1 MDDIGPIPG
10 RFPPNADFSSFKYL
24 TPKFQQY
31 LNSNALMSK
40 ITNFPYESCILTACQ
55 VFLIKGVAFIQ
66 KINAMYPTREKREEE
81 FLEERPDFY
90 LGRFFSMFAD
100 IIFDSFFPF
109 KDQQNFS
116 SKADDLIYT
125 MVQDYFWGYKE
136 GILETV
142 ISKSTSCSYIASQLY
157 PEHFDTFMELI
168 KYSHFGFEALSSD
181 EKKYFEAKYVNS
193 SIFPFKNKIEEPKY
207 LKDQKGLIPFCEIA
221 PLYKLASIFHNKSID
236 CKYFE
241 PILTAKGICYSF
253 NSMSPNEL
261 FKASTVAS
269 QWVSNKNLQQ
279 SSNILRPTGYG
290 KLHGLNFLLNSFE
303 IYSKDRSSNNFL
315 LSITNE
321 HNGYDI
327 FKQNYVLKPGYAYT
341 YKVIANQILTTDRFD
356 SLDQTTRDCSLP
368 GENEKMNLTKLYSKS
383 NCEYECTIRNAR
395 TKTNCAPWNIPRFFE
410 NYSQICPFHRL
421 SSFSEEME
429 TFSANECN
437 CPSDCFGTSFS
448 VFESRIP
455 LEYSDIDCKSF
466 QIVHT
471 KRDYPNYV
479 FCDLCRKIV
488 KSYKARFLYNY
499 IVKKNEPN
507 PDHWD
512 TFCDTL
518 LTQNV
523 ALVKVEMAT
532 KSLTRSLKDKRFNFV
547 SQLSSLGKAIVVVVI
562 QPFVYLL

>member
-1 MDDIGPIPG
+1 
-10 RFPPNADFSSFKYL
+10 
-24 TPKFQQY
+24 
-31 LNSNALMSK
+31 
-40 ITNFPYESCILTACQ
+40 
-55 VFLIKGVAFIQ
+55 
-66 KINAMYPTREKREEE
+66 
-81 FLEERPDFY
+81 
-90 LGRFFSMFAD
+90 
-100 IIFDSFFPF
+100 
-109 KDQQNFS
+109 
-116 SKADDLIYT
+116 
-125 MVQDYFWGYKE
+125 
-136 GILETV
+136 
-142 ISKSTSCSYIASQLY
+142 
-157 PEHFDTFMELI
+157 MELV
-168 KYSHFGFEALSSD
+168 KYSQFGFEALSSD
-181 EKKYFEAKYVNS
+181 EKKYFEARYVNS

-207 LKDQKGLIPFCEIA
+207 LKDQKGLVPFCEIA
-221 PLYKLASIFHNKSID
+221 PLYKLTSIFQNGSIE

-269 QWVSNKNLQQ
+269 QWDSNINLQH
-279 SSNILRPTGYG
+279 NPNMLRPTGYG

-321 HNGYDI
+321 HNGYEI
-327 FKQNYVLKPGYAYT
+327 FKQNYVLKPGYSYT
-341 YKVIANQILTTDRFD
+341 YKVIANQILTTDRFNG
-356 SLDQTTRDCSLP
+356 LDQTTRGCGLP

-395 TKTNCAPWNIPRFFE
+395 IKTNCTPWNIPRFVE
-410 NYSQICPFHRL
+410 NYSRICSFHRL
-421 SSFSEEME
+421 SKYSEEME
-429 TFSANECN
+429 TFSANECD

-448 VFESRIP
+448 IFESRIP
-455 LEYSDIDCKSF
+455 LEYSDFDCKSF

-507 PDHWD
+507 PNRWD
-512 TFCDTL
+512 TFCDTF

-562 QPFVYLL
+562 LPFVYLL